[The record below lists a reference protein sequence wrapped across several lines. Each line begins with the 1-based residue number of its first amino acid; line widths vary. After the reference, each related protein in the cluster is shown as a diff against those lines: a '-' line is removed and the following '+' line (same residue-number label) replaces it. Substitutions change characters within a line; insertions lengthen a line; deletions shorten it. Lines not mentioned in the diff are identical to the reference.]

1 MAITVRVARVSD
13 AGDIARLAMQFG
25 YESGTPVVAER
36 LARILLRPDQHF
48 FIAEFDGCLAGR
60 LHAIGSE
67 YVEFEP
73 FVVISGLV
81 VDKSHRRQGIGTQLM
96 QHAEDWARSQGCSV
110 VRLLSSAGRTAVHD
124 FYQRL
129 GYTKIKT
136 QYSFIKSLDADRG
149 EALNKF
155 IPRLDQ

>member
-1 MAITVRVARVSD
+1 VSD

-25 YESGTPVVAER
+25 YESDTSVVAER
-36 LARILLRPDQHF
+36 LSRILLRPDQQF
-48 FIAEFDGCLAGR
+48 FVAEFDGRLVGW
-60 LHAIGSE
+60 LHAVVSE
-67 YVEFEP
+67 YVELET

-110 VRLLSSAGRTAVHD
+110 VRLWSSAGRTVAHD

-136 QYSFIKSLDADRG
+136 QYSFMKSLDADRR
-149 EALNKF
+149 EDLNKF
-155 IPRLDQ
+155 IPCLDQ